1 MYYYGY
7 PQPHHV
13 SPHFVLVR
21 SYSGVES
28 WELFDLR
35 KDPGEKGK
43 VAKELIVENNGK
55 KAFELFNQKI

>member
-1 MYYYGY
+1 M
-7 PQPHHV
+7 